1 MNEQGGFTLIELLVV
16 ILIIAVLA
24 AIAVPV
30 FLRQRERGFVAQSVS
45 ALKNAA
51 TASESFATGAMGL
64 FSGLDG
70 ADSAANNAQ
79 YQLLQAQG
87 FSTPP
92 GVRVTVTAPAPGTA
106 YCLTAYHSRLPV
118 THEWQESMYDSSDG
132 TPLPN
137 AGSC

>member
-1 MNEQGGFTLIELLVV
+1 MDQQGGFTLIELLVV

-24 AIAVPV
+24 AIAIPA
-30 FLRQRERGFVAQSVS
+30 FLRQKERGFVAQSES

-51 TASESFATGAMGL
+51 TAVEPFGTETMGN
-64 FSGLDG
+64 FTGLDG
-70 ADSAANNAQ
+70 ADSTANNAQ
-79 YQLLQAQG
+79 YQLLRAQG

-92 GVRVTVTAPAPGTA
+92 GIRVTVASPAPDTA
-106 YCLTAYHSRLPV
+106 YCLTAYHSRLDV
-118 THEWQESMYDSSDG
+118 THEWQESTYDSSDG